1 MSGRGGWFRLAEKM
15 RTRLLMI
22 AVCAG
27 AVFVL
32 LTSMALSWP
41 VTPGGGRAEAGP
53 TPDDLREQALD
64 SPAGSCLT
72 WTAPDG
78 SDMRRVDC
86 AEPHLFEV
94 TSNIDITAEFGEDAP
109 PPEVARWQELAV
121 QKCTPGVTDY
131 LGGTLDPHG
140 RYKANAL
147 KPSPAQWEDGDRK
160 LRCGVQTASRSGAL
174 LPTTGSAAGQDQSGI
189 HEPGTCL
196 ALDGQTIGDPV
207 PCEEPHAVE
216 IVGNVDLAKAFPGDF
231 PAEDKQIEK
240 AIELCEAVT
249 KEYTNGVDL
258 SKKGLIP
265 YPDALKEES
274 WAAGSRKVDCKVA
287 AKLKDDTGLAPV
299 TGSVRG
305 NKPTTTKPSPTAPPT
320 TTPSR

>member
-1 MSGRGGWFRLAEKM
+1 
-15 RTRLLMI
+15 MI
-22 AVCAG
+22 AACVG
-27 AVFVL
+27 AILVL
-32 LTSMALSWP
+32 GTSMAFSWP
-41 VTPGGGRAEAGP
+41 VTVGAAAPGPSPQDA
-53 TPDDLREQALD
+53 RELALD
-64 SPAGSCLT
+64 SPAGTCLT
-72 WTAPDG
+72 WSAQDG
-78 SDMRRVDC
+78 ADMRRVDC

-94 TSNIDITAEFGEDAP
+94 TNNIDISAEFGEDAP
-109 PPEVARWQELAV
+109 APDVALWQELAV
-121 QKCTPGVTDY
+121 RKCAPGVTDY

-140 RYKANAL
+140 RFKVNAL

-160 LRCGVQTASRSGAL
+160 LRCGVQTASRSGAP
-174 LPTTGSAAGQDQSGI
+174 LPATGSAAGQDQSGI

-207 PCEEPHAVE
+207 PCGEPHAVE
-216 IVGNVDLAKAFPGDF
+216 IVGNVDLAKAFPGAF
-231 PAEDKQIEK
+231 PPEDKQLEK

-249 KEYTNGVDL
+249 KKYTNGVDL
-258 SKKGLIP
+258 AKKGLVP

-287 AKLKDDTGLAPV
+287 AKLKDGSGLAPV

-305 NKPTTTKPSPTAPPT
+305 VKPTTTTAAPT